1 MFPDGFVG
9 YMGPGN
15 QLQSRQ
21 RLDRC
26 VHTFAKS
33 IVSSASFLRRSLLS
47 IAVSDAPA
55 IRQLDR

>member
-1 MFPDGFVG
+1 
-9 YMGPGN
+9 MGPGN

-21 RLDRC
+21 RFNRW

-33 IVSSASFLRRSLLS
+33 IVSSANFLRRSLLS

-55 IRQLDR
+55 ILSA